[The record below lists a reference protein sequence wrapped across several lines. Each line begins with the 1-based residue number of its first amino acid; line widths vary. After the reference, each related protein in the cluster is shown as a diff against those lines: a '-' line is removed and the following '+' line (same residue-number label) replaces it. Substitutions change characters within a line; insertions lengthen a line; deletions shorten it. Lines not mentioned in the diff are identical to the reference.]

1 MSSRFYSL
9 PFKAENKA
17 KQDTMKK
24 VDLET
29 SVRQNLKLLLSTMPG
44 RFRYA
49 PMFGSQLNKYHF
61 RLPDKRKGDKKLE
74 DEIKSKVQKNVEE
87 LIKKFEPRIEVKEV
101 IVVVRLP
108 KADKPLEQQPKGGGK
123 IALEITVNGRLMD
136 RDDFDH
142 LEIIPIF

>member
-17 KQDTMKK
+17 KQGTMKQ

-29 SVRQNLKLLLSTMPG
+29 SVRQNLKLLLSSMPG

-49 PMFGSQLNKYHF
+49 PMFGSQLNKFHF

-74 DEIKSKVQKNVEE
+74 DEIKNKVQKNVEE
-87 LIKKFEPRIEVKEV
+87 LIRKFEPRIELKEV
-101 IVVVRLP
+101 IITVRLP
-108 KADKPLEQQPKGGGK
+108 KADKPTEQQPKGGGK

-136 RDDFDH
+136 REDFDH
-142 LEIIPIF
+142 LEIVPIF

>member
-1 MSSRFYSL
+1 MAQFYSL
-9 PFKAENKA
+9 PFKTIGKA
-17 KQDTMKK
+17 QQGTLKK

-29 SVRQNLKLLLSTMPG
+29 SVRQNLKLLLSSMPG

-74 DEIKSKVQKNVEE
+74 DEIKSIVQKNVDA
-87 LIKKFEPRIEVKEV
+87 LIRKFEPRVELKEV
-101 IVVVRLP
+101 IVSVKLP
-108 KADKPLEQQPKGGGK
+108 KADKPSEQQPKGGGK

-136 RDDFDH
+136 REDFDH

>member
-9 PFKAENKA
+9 PFKAESKA
-17 KQDTMKK
+17 RQGSMKQ

-29 SVRQNLKLLLSTMPG
+29 SVRQNLRLLLSSMPG

-49 PMFGSQLNKYHF
+49 PMFGSQLNKFHF

-74 DEIKSKVQKNVEE
+74 DEIKNIVQKNVDA
-87 LIKKFEPRIEVKEV
+87 LIRKFEPRIELKEV
-101 IVVVRLP
+101 IVSVRLP
-108 KADKPLEQQPKGGGK
+108 KADRPAEQQPKGGGK

-136 RDDFDH
+136 REDFDH
-142 LEIIPIF
+142 LEIVPIF